1 MNEAMTVK
9 YSLMKRFFIFIF
21 FFLLTLSFSLKV
33 KSDNLQ
39 NTTHAYKGIVKEIL
53 LDNEIT
59 LREGEKQ
66 RQQLLK
72 VKLSDDREIE
82 ALNTIPLGLSY
93 QVLLKKGDKILV
105 SEEDGLFN
113 IEGYN
118 RESISWILLFLF
130 TALLVGIGG
139 KKGALAF
146 ISLIIKISILLF
158 ILIPSIKAGYSPLL
172 TTSLFCAI
180 ATCLTIAM
188 VSGLN
193 YKTLAACIGTIGGV
207 LAAGLI
213 GYWAVNASHMSGLLE
228 PEMESLFYQFPKI
241 KLTELISAGVLIG
254 ALGAAMDVAISIAS
268 ALQEIK
274 LAAPEMAFK
283 ELYKSGMNIGR
294 DVMGTMI
301 NTLILAYAGSSLPTI
316 ILITQ
321 IDTAYLFNMELFIKE
336 LILSA
341 VGSIGLIL
349 TIPITSLLAA
359 YLMSKMNDK
368 KKSI

>member
-1 MNEAMTVK
+1 
-9 YSLMKRFFIFIF
+9 
-21 FFLLTLSFSLKV
+21 
-33 KSDNLQ
+33 
-39 NTTHAYKGIVKEIL
+39 
-53 LDNEIT
+53 
-59 LREGEKQ
+59 
-66 RQQLLK
+66 
-72 VKLSDDREIE
+72 
-82 ALNTIPLGLSY
+82 
-93 QVLLKKGDKILV
+93 
-105 SEEDGLFN
+105 
-113 IEGYN
+113 
-118 RESISWILLFLF
+118 
-130 TALLVGIGG
+130 
-139 KKGALAF
+139 
-146 ISLIIKISILLF
+146 
-158 ILIPSIKAGYSPLL
+158 
-172 TTSLFCAI
+172 
-180 ATCLTIAM
+180 M

>member
-1 MNEAMTVK
+1 
-9 YSLMKRFFIFIF
+9 
-21 FFLLTLSFSLKV
+21 
-33 KSDNLQ
+33 
-39 NTTHAYKGIVKEIL
+39 
-53 LDNEIT
+53 
-59 LREGEKQ
+59 
-66 RQQLLK
+66 
-72 VKLSDDREIE
+72 
-82 ALNTIPLGLSY
+82 
-93 QVLLKKGDKILV
+93 
-105 SEEDGLFN
+105 
-113 IEGYN
+113 
-118 RESISWILLFLF
+118 
-130 TALLVGIGG
+130 
-139 KKGALAF
+139 
-146 ISLIIKISILLF
+146 
-158 ILIPSIKAGYSPLL
+158 
-172 TTSLFCAI
+172 
-180 ATCLTIAM
+180 
-188 VSGLN
+188 
-193 YKTLAACIGTIGGV
+193 
-207 LAAGLI
+207 
-213 GYWAVNASHMSGLLE
+213 
-228 PEMESLFYQFPKI
+228 MESLFYQFPKI